1 MRRTLIPL
9 STLRSILIYIL
20 LMALT
25 LYLSQNGIQYAYGAE
40 FILCSSVLLLLSG
53 LFGWA
58 WGAVSALS
66 LTLSLYYTQHGS
78 IILLLIGLEILIVGF
93 LHERTKRPLL
103 LLDGLY
109 WFGIGAP
116 LATLF
121 FYLQTYSFN
130 SEAILQYFMFAMNGL
145 LNVFIAD
152 VLLTFVPWHRIIPRL
167 ERKLVSLNQLLAH
180 LCMIAVFI
188 PFMINLVLDSHQM
201 RSEIEADSL
210 SLVESQSRVA
220 MDWANNLSMKDKHGL
235 YIRNEDNIKQL
246 EQKLNLFSLNHL
258 LKIAVY
264 DREDKL
270 MASTDAPF
278 FNKMNM
284 IELEK
289 QGIQLMELEPKQ
301 DQPVQEKK
309 LIQHRFYQWLPSES
323 QYDYD
328 TRRWNDG
335 YYVLIKQYTD
345 LPMQKIITLIPIAVF
360 SENTISLYLS
370 KFLNIFILCLIVGAV
385 AFLITRYISRVLNQ
399 LMTITTGMPAK
410 LITSQSI
417 TWPMSRISDIRALE
431 NNFRTMSER
440 LIEVFYEM
448 RRMNDKLRNQTNKLE
463 NSEERLQQ
471 LAYYDPLTQ
480 LPNRY
485 HFTSKLE
492 EAIERAE
499 ENEGAIALMFLD
511 LDRFKHIN
519 DSLGHNVGDLLLV
532 RVAQRLS
539 SQISRLQGSAMIAR
553 LGGDEFVVL
562 LEDYTKADVKKVAE
576 RIVQVFHD
584 SFFVLSYELFVSP
597 SIGIAMY
604 PEHGKESTVLLKR
617 ADTAM
622 YAAKDRGGQNAIF
635 YDELHSDQLHE
646 MATIEGQLRKA
657 LDRQE
662 LILNYQPIVDSSG
675 RVSAAEALIRWNH
688 PEHGFISP
696 AKFIPIAEETGLI
709 IRIGEWVLRTACIQ
723 HREWVE
729 SNKLPPFDLSV
740 NVSLRQFLNQDFVE
754 MVDRILAETR
764 FDPER
769 LVLEITEGYVNKNVE
784 HGNHVLNQLKNRG
797 IRIAIDDFGTG
808 YSSLSRLKTLPIH
821 VLKIDRSFI
830 RYVQNDS
837 ANASIVEAVIHI
849 GKSMNLKVMSEG
861 VETMEELRFLRSVNC
876 HQYQGYLIS
885 PPLPAHEFQA
895 RFREFSMPLQMLME
909 AKQ

>member
-1 MRRTLIPL
+1 MRRTLFPL
-9 STLRSILIYIL
+9 STLRTVLLYIL
-20 LMALT
+20 LILLA
-25 LYLSQNGIQYAYGAE
+25 LYLSQHGIQYAYGAE
-40 FILCSSVLLLLSG
+40 FILCSFALLLLTG

-58 WGAVSALS
+58 WGAVSSLV
-66 LTLSLYYTQHGS
+66 LTLGLYYTQHGS
-78 IILLLIGLEILIVGF
+78 IILPLIGLEILIVGF
-93 LHERTKRPLL
+93 LHERTRRPLL
-103 LLDGLY
+103 LLDALY
-109 WFGIGAP
+109 WFCIGAP
-116 LATLF
+116 LAMLF
-121 FYLQTYSFN
+121 FYLQTYTFN

-152 VLLTFVPWHRIIPRL
+152 VLLTFVPWHRLIPRI

-180 LCMIAVFI
+180 LCIIAVFI

-201 RSEIEADSL
+201 RSEIETDSM

-220 MDWANNLSMKDKHGL
+220 MDWVTGLSMKDKHGL
-235 YIRNEDNIKQL
+235 YVHNVDNMKQL
-246 EQKLNLFSLNHL
+246 DLKLNAFSLNHL

-264 DREDKL
+264 DKEDKL
-270 MASTDAPF
+270 MASTDSSF
-278 FNKMNM
+278 FHKMNL
-284 IELEK
+284 IQLENE
-289 QGIQLMELEPKQ
+289 GNQLMEIALRQE
-301 DQPVQEKK
+301 QPIREKR
-309 LIQHRFYQWLPSES
+309 LAEQRFYQWLPSEN

-335 YYVLIKQYTD
+335 YYVLIKQYSD
-345 LPMQKIITLIPIAVF
+345 LPIQKVITLIPIAVF
-360 SENTISLYLS
+360 SENTISVYLT
-370 KFLNIFILCLIVGAV
+370 KFLSLFLLCLIVGAV

-417 TWPMSRISDIRALE
+417 SWPSSKISDIRALE
-431 NNFRTMSER
+431 NNFRSMSER

-448 RRMNDKLRNQTNKLE
+448 RRMNDQLRNQTNKLE

-492 EAIERAE
+492 EAIQQAK
-499 ENEGAIALMFLD
+499 ENQGVIALMFLD

-539 SQISRLQGSAMIAR
+539 SQVTRLQGAAMIAR
-553 LGGDEFVVL
+553 LGGDEFVIL
-562 LEDYTKADVKKVAE
+562 LENYTKPDVRKVAE

-604 PEHGKESTVLLKR
+604 PEHGTESTALLKR

-646 MATIEGQLRKA
+646 IATIEGQLRKA
-657 LDRQE
+657 LDREE
-662 LILNYQPIVDSSG
+662 LILNYQPIVDSTG
-675 RVSAAEALIRWNH
+675 RVSAAEALIRWIH
-688 PEHGFISP
+688 PVHGFISP

-709 IRIGEWVLRTACIQ
+709 IKIGEWVLRTACIQ
-723 HREWVE
+723 HKQWIDSKR
-729 SNKLPPFDLSV
+729 LPPFDLSV

-784 HGNHVLNQLKNRG
+784 YGNHVLNQLKNRG

-837 ANASIVEAVIHI
+837 ANASIVEAVVHI

-861 VETMEELRFLRSVNC
+861 VETIEELQFLKSVNC

-885 PPLPAHEFQA
+885 PPLPAAEFEA
-895 RFREFSMPLQMLME
+895 RFQEFSLPLQMLAE
-909 AKQ
+909 QR

>member
-1 MRRTLIPL
+1 MRRTLFPL
-9 STLRSILIYIL
+9 STLRTVLLYIL
-20 LMALT
+20 LILLA
-25 LYLSQNGIQYAYGAE
+25 LYLSQHGIQYAYGAE
-40 FILCSSVLLLLSG
+40 FILCSFALLLLTG

-58 WGAVSALS
+58 WGAVSSLV
-66 LTLSLYYTQHGS
+66 LTLGLYYTQHGS
-78 IILLLIGLEILIVGF
+78 IILPLIGLEILIVGF
-93 LHERTKRPLL
+93 LHERTRRPLL
-103 LLDGLY
+103 LLDALY
-109 WFGIGAP
+109 WFCIGAP
-116 LATLF
+116 LAMLF
-121 FYLQTYSFN
+121 FYLQTYTFN

-152 VLLTFVPWHRIIPRL
+152 VLLTFVPWHRLIPRI

-180 LCMIAVFI
+180 LCIIAVFI

-201 RSEIEADSL
+201 RSEIETDSM

-220 MDWANNLSMKDKHGL
+220 MDWVTGLSMKDKHGL
-235 YIRNEDNIKQL
+235 YVHNVDNMKQL
-246 EQKLNLFSLNHL
+246 DLKLNAFSLNHL

-264 DREDKL
+264 DKEDKL
-270 MASTDAPF
+270 MASTDSSF
-278 FNKMNM
+278 FHKMNL
-284 IELEK
+284 IQLENE
-289 QGIQLMELEPKQ
+289 GNQLMEIALRQE
-301 DQPVQEKK
+301 QPIREKR
-309 LIQHRFYQWLPSES
+309 LAEQRFYQWLPSEN

-335 YYVLIKQYTD
+335 YYVLIKQYSD
-345 LPMQKIITLIPIAVF
+345 LPIQKVITLIPIAVF
-360 SENTISLYLS
+360 SENTISVYLT
-370 KFLNIFILCLIVGAV
+370 KFLSLFLLCLIVGAV

-417 TWPMSRISDIRALE
+417 SWPLSKISDIRALE
-431 NNFRTMSER
+431 NNFRSMSER

-448 RRMNDKLRNQTNKLE
+448 RRMNDQLRNQTNKLE

-492 EAIERAE
+492 EAIQQAK
-499 ENEGAIALMFLD
+499 ENQGVIALMFLD

-539 SQISRLQGSAMIAR
+539 SQVTRLQGAAMIAR
-553 LGGDEFVVL
+553 LGGDEFVIL
-562 LEDYTKADVKKVAE
+562 LENYTKPDVRKVAE

-604 PEHGKESTVLLKR
+604 PEHGTESTALLKR

-622 YAAKDRGGQNAIF
+622 YAAKERGGQNAIF

-646 MATIEGQLRKA
+646 IATIEGQLRKA
-657 LDRQE
+657 LDREE
-662 LILNYQPIVDSSG
+662 LILNYQPIVDSTG
-675 RVSAAEALIRWNH
+675 RVSAAEALIRWIH
-688 PEHGFISP
+688 PVHGFISP

-709 IRIGEWVLRTACIQ
+709 IKIGEWVLRTACIQ
-723 HREWVE
+723 HKQWIDSKR
-729 SNKLPPFDLSV
+729 LPPFDLSV

-784 HGNHVLNQLKNRG
+784 YGNHVLNQLKNRG

-837 ANASIVEAVIHI
+837 ANASIVEAVVHI

-861 VETMEELRFLRSVNC
+861 VETIEELQFLKSVNC

-885 PPLPAHEFQA
+885 SPLPAAEFEA
-895 RFREFSMPLQMLME
+895 RFQEFSLPLQMLAE
-909 AKQ
+909 QR

>member
-1 MRRTLIPL
+1 MRRTLFPL
-9 STLRSILIYIL
+9 STLRTVLLYIL
-20 LMALT
+20 LILLA
-25 LYLSQNGIQYAYGAE
+25 LYLSQHGIQYAYGAE
-40 FILCSSVLLLLSG
+40 FILCSFALLLLTG

-58 WGAVSALS
+58 WGAVSSLV
-66 LTLSLYYTQHGS
+66 LTLGLYYTQHGS
-78 IILLLIGLEILIVGF
+78 IILPLIGLEILIVGF
-93 LHERTKRPLL
+93 LHERTRRPLL
-103 LLDGLY
+103 LLDALY
-109 WFGIGAP
+109 WFCIGAP
-116 LATLF
+116 LAMLF
-121 FYLQTYSFN
+121 FYLQTYTFN

-152 VLLTFVPWHRIIPRL
+152 VLLTFVPWHRLIPRI

-180 LCMIAVFI
+180 LCIIAVFI

-201 RSEIEADSL
+201 RSEIETDSM

-220 MDWANNLSMKDKHGL
+220 MDWVTGLSMKDKHGL
-235 YIRNEDNIKQL
+235 YVHNEDNMKQL
-246 EQKLNLFSLNHL
+246 DLKLNAFSLNHL

-264 DREDKL
+264 DKEDKL
-270 MASTDAPF
+270 MASTDSSF
-278 FNKMNM
+278 FHEMNL
-284 IELEK
+284 IQLENE
-289 QGIQLMELEPKQ
+289 GNQLMEVALRQE
-301 DQPVQEKK
+301 QPIREKR
-309 LIQHRFYQWLPSES
+309 LAEQRFYQWLPSEN

-335 YYVLIKQYTD
+335 YYVLIKQYSD
-345 LPMQKIITLIPIAVF
+345 LPIQKVITLIPIAVF
-360 SENTISLYLS
+360 SENTISVYLT
-370 KFLNIFILCLIVGAV
+370 KFLSLFLLCLIVGAV

-417 TWPMSRISDIRALE
+417 SWPLSKISDIRALE
-431 NNFRTMSER
+431 NNFRSMSER

-448 RRMNDKLRNQTNKLE
+448 RRMNDQLRNQTNKLE

-492 EAIERAE
+492 EAIQQAK
-499 ENEGAIALMFLD
+499 ENQGVIALMFLD

-539 SQISRLQGSAMIAR
+539 SQVTRLQGAAMIAR
-553 LGGDEFVVL
+553 LGGDEFVIL
-562 LEDYTKADVKKVAE
+562 LENYTKPDVRKVAE

-604 PEHGKESTVLLKR
+604 PEHGTESTALLKR

-646 MATIEGQLRKA
+646 IATIEGQLRKA
-657 LDRQE
+657 LDREE
-662 LILNYQPIVDSSG
+662 LILNYQPIVDSTG
-675 RVSAAEALIRWNH
+675 RVSAAEALIRWIH
-688 PEHGFISP
+688 PVHGFISP

-709 IRIGEWVLRTACIQ
+709 IKIGEWVLRTACIQ
-723 HREWVE
+723 HKQWIDSKR
-729 SNKLPPFDLSV
+729 LPPFDLSV

-784 HGNHVLNQLKNRG
+784 YGNHVLNQLKNRG

-837 ANASIVEAVIHI
+837 ANASIVEAVVHI

-861 VETMEELRFLRSVNC
+861 VETIEELQFLKSVNC

-885 PPLPAHEFQA
+885 PPLPAAEFEA
-895 RFREFSMPLQMLME
+895 RFQEFSLPLQMLAE
-909 AKQ
+909 QR

>member
-1 MRRTLIPL
+1 MRRTLFPL
-9 STLRSILIYIL
+9 STLRTVLLYIL
-20 LMALT
+20 LILLA
-25 LYLSQNGIQYAYGAE
+25 LYLSQHGIQYAYGAE
-40 FILCSSVLLLLSG
+40 FILCSFALLLLTG

-58 WGAVSALS
+58 WGAVSSLV
-66 LTLSLYYTQHGS
+66 LTLGLYYTQHGS
-78 IILLLIGLEILIVGF
+78 IILPLIGLEILIVGF
-93 LHERTKRPLL
+93 LHERTRRPLL
-103 LLDGLY
+103 LLDALY
-109 WFGIGAP
+109 WFCIGAP
-116 LATLF
+116 LAMLF
-121 FYLQTYSFN
+121 FYLQTYTFN

-152 VLLTFVPWHRIIPRL
+152 VLLTFVPWHRLIPRI

-180 LCMIAVFI
+180 LCIIAVFI

-201 RSEIEADSL
+201 RSEIETDSM

-220 MDWANNLSMKDKHGL
+220 MDWVTGLSMKDKHGL
-235 YIRNEDNIKQL
+235 YVHNVDNMKQL
-246 EQKLNLFSLNHL
+246 DLKLNAFSLNHL

-264 DREDKL
+264 DKEDKL
-270 MASTDAPF
+270 MASTDSSF
-278 FNKMNM
+278 FHKMNL
-284 IELEK
+284 IQLENE
-289 QGIQLMELEPKQ
+289 GNQLMEVALRQE
-301 DQPVQEKK
+301 QPIREKR
-309 LIQHRFYQWLPSES
+309 LAEQRFYQWLPSEN

-335 YYVLIKQYTD
+335 YYVLIKQYSD
-345 LPMQKIITLIPIAVF
+345 LPIQKVITLIPIAVF
-360 SENTISLYLS
+360 SENTISVYLT
-370 KFLNIFILCLIVGAV
+370 KFLSLFLLCLIVGAV

-417 TWPMSRISDIRALE
+417 SWPLSKISDIRALE
-431 NNFRTMSER
+431 NNFRSMSER

-448 RRMNDKLRNQTNKLE
+448 RRMNDQLRNQTNKLE

-492 EAIERAE
+492 EAIQQAK
-499 ENEGAIALMFLD
+499 ENQGVIALMFLD

-539 SQISRLQGSAMIAR
+539 SQVTRLQGAAMIAR
-553 LGGDEFVVL
+553 LGGDEFVIL
-562 LEDYTKADVKKVAE
+562 LENYTKPDVRKVAE

-604 PEHGKESTVLLKR
+604 PEHGTESTALLKR

-646 MATIEGQLRKA
+646 IATIEGQLRKA
-657 LDRQE
+657 LDREE
-662 LILNYQPIVDSSG
+662 LILNYQPIVDSTG
-675 RVSAAEALIRWNH
+675 RVSAAEALIRWIH
-688 PEHGFISP
+688 PVHGFISP

-709 IRIGEWVLRTACIQ
+709 IKIGEWVLRTACIQ
-723 HREWVE
+723 HKQWIDSKR
-729 SNKLPPFDLSV
+729 LPPFDLSV

-784 HGNHVLNQLKNRG
+784 YGNHVLNQLKNRG

-837 ANASIVEAVIHI
+837 ANASIVEAVVHI

-861 VETMEELRFLRSVNC
+861 VETIEELQFLKSVNC

-885 PPLPAHEFQA
+885 PPLPAAEFEA
-895 RFREFSMPLQMLME
+895 RFQEFSLPLQMLAE
-909 AKQ
+909 QR

>member
-1 MRRTLIPL
+1 MRRTLFPL
-9 STLRSILIYIL
+9 STLRTVLLYIL
-20 LMALT
+20 LILLA
-25 LYLSQNGIQYAYGAE
+25 LYLSQHGIQYAYGAE
-40 FILCSSVLLLLSG
+40 FILCSFALLLLTG

-58 WGAVSALS
+58 WGAVSSLV
-66 LTLSLYYTQHGS
+66 LTLGLYYTQHGS
-78 IILLLIGLEILIVGF
+78 IILPLIGLEILIVGF
-93 LHERTKRPLL
+93 LHERTRRPLL
-103 LLDGLY
+103 LLDALY
-109 WFGIGAP
+109 WFCIGAP
-116 LATLF
+116 LAMLF
-121 FYLQTYSFN
+121 FYLQTYTFN

-152 VLLTFVPWHRIIPRL
+152 VLLTFVPWHRLIPRI

-180 LCMIAVFI
+180 LCIIAVFI

-201 RSEIEADSL
+201 RSEIETDSM

-220 MDWANNLSMKDKHGL
+220 MDWVTGLSMKDKHGL
-235 YIRNEDNIKQL
+235 YVHNVDNMKQL
-246 EQKLNLFSLNHL
+246 DLKLNAFSLNHL

-264 DREDKL
+264 DKEDKL
-270 MASTDAPF
+270 MASTDSSF
-278 FNKMNM
+278 FHKMNL
-284 IELEK
+284 IQLENE
-289 QGIQLMELEPKQ
+289 GNQLMEVALRQE
-301 DQPVQEKK
+301 QPIREKR
-309 LIQHRFYQWLPSES
+309 LTEQRFYQWLPSEN

-335 YYVLIKQYTD
+335 YYVLIKQYSD
-345 LPMQKIITLIPIAVF
+345 LPIQKVITLIPIAVF
-360 SENTISLYLS
+360 SENTISVYLT
-370 KFLNIFILCLIVGAV
+370 KFLSLFLLCLIVGAV

-417 TWPMSRISDIRALE
+417 SWPLSKISDIRALE
-431 NNFRTMSER
+431 NNFRSMSER

-448 RRMNDKLRNQTNKLE
+448 RRMNDQLRNQTNKLE

-492 EAIERAE
+492 EAIQQAK
-499 ENEGAIALMFLD
+499 ENQGVIALMFLD

-539 SQISRLQGSAMIAR
+539 SQVTRLQGAAMIAR
-553 LGGDEFVVL
+553 LGGDEFVIL
-562 LEDYTKADVKKVAE
+562 LENYTKPDVRKVAE

-604 PEHGKESTVLLKR
+604 PEHGTESTALLKR

-646 MATIEGQLRKA
+646 IATIEGQLRKA
-657 LDRQE
+657 LDREE
-662 LILNYQPIVDSSG
+662 LILNYQPIVDSTG
-675 RVSAAEALIRWNH
+675 RVSAAEALIRWIH
-688 PEHGFISP
+688 PVHGFISP

-709 IRIGEWVLRTACIQ
+709 IKIGEWVLRTACIQ
-723 HREWVE
+723 HKQWIDSKR
-729 SNKLPPFDLSV
+729 LPPFDLSV

-784 HGNHVLNQLKNRG
+784 YGNHVLNQLKNRG

-837 ANASIVEAVIHI
+837 ANASIVEAVVHI

-861 VETMEELRFLRSVNC
+861 VETIEELQFLKSVNC

-885 PPLPAHEFQA
+885 PPLPAAEFEA
-895 RFREFSMPLQMLME
+895 RFQEFSLPLQMLAE
-909 AKQ
+909 QR

>member
-1 MRRTLIPL
+1 MRRTLFPL
-9 STLRSILIYIL
+9 STLRTVLLYIL
-20 LMALT
+20 LILLA
-25 LYLSQNGIQYAYGAE
+25 LYLSQHGIQYAYGAE
-40 FILCSSVLLLLSG
+40 FILCSFALLLLTG

-58 WGAVSALS
+58 WGAVSSLV
-66 LTLSLYYTQHGS
+66 LTLGLYYTQHGS
-78 IILLLIGLEILIVGF
+78 IILPLIGLEILIVGF
-93 LHERTKRPLL
+93 LHERTRRPLL
-103 LLDGLY
+103 LLDALY
-109 WFGIGAP
+109 WFCIGAP

-121 FYLQTYSFN
+121 FYLQTYTFN

-152 VLLTFVPWHRIIPRL
+152 VLLTFVPWHRLIPRI

-180 LCMIAVFI
+180 LCIIAVFI

-201 RSEIEADSL
+201 RSEIETDSM

-220 MDWANNLSMKDKHGL
+220 MDWVTGLSMKDKHGL
-235 YIRNEDNIKQL
+235 YVHNEDNMKQL
-246 EQKLNLFSLNHL
+246 DLKLNAFSLNHL

-264 DREDKL
+264 DKEDKL
-270 MASTDAPF
+270 MASTDSSF
-278 FNKMNM
+278 FHKMNL
-284 IELEK
+284 IQLENE
-289 QGIQLMELEPKQ
+289 GNQLMEVALRQE
-301 DQPVQEKK
+301 QPIREKR
-309 LIQHRFYQWLPSES
+309 LAEQRFYQWLPSEN

-335 YYVLIKQYTD
+335 YYVLIKQYSD
-345 LPMQKIITLIPIAVF
+345 LPVQKVITLIPIAVF
-360 SENTISLYLS
+360 SENTISVYLT
-370 KFLNIFILCLIVGAV
+370 KFLSLFLLCLIVGAV

-417 TWPMSRISDIRALE
+417 SWPLSKISDIRALE
-431 NNFRTMSER
+431 NNFRSMSER

-448 RRMNDKLRNQTNKLE
+448 RRMNDQLRNQTNKLE

-492 EAIERAE
+492 EAIQQAK
-499 ENEGAIALMFLD
+499 ENQGVIALMFLD

-539 SQISRLQGSAMIAR
+539 SQVTRLQGAAMIAR
-553 LGGDEFVVL
+553 LGGDEFVIL
-562 LEDYTKADVKKVAE
+562 LENYTKPDVRKVAE

-604 PEHGKESTVLLKR
+604 PEHGTESTALLKR

-646 MATIEGQLRKA
+646 IATIEGQLRKA
-657 LDRQE
+657 LDREE
-662 LILNYQPIVDSSG
+662 LILNYQPIVDSTG
-675 RVSAAEALIRWNH
+675 RVSAAEALIRWIH
-688 PEHGFISP
+688 PVHGFISP

-709 IRIGEWVLRTACIQ
+709 IKIGEWVLRTACIQ
-723 HREWVE
+723 HKQWIDSKR
-729 SNKLPPFDLSV
+729 LPPFDLSV

-784 HGNHVLNQLKNRG
+784 YGNHVLNQLKNRG

-837 ANASIVEAVIHI
+837 ANASIVEAVVHI

-861 VETMEELRFLRSVNC
+861 VETIEELQFLKSVNC

-885 PPLPAHEFQA
+885 PPLPAAEFEA
-895 RFREFSMPLQMLME
+895 RFQEFSLPLQMLAE
-909 AKQ
+909 QR

>member
-1 MRRTLIPL
+1 MRRTLFPL
-9 STLRSILIYIL
+9 STLRTVLLYIL
-20 LMALT
+20 LILLA
-25 LYLSQNGIQYAYGAE
+25 LYLSQHGIQYAYGAE
-40 FILCSSVLLLLSG
+40 FILCSFALLLLTG

-58 WGAVSALS
+58 WGAVSSLV
-66 LTLSLYYTQHGS
+66 LTLGLYYTQHGS
-78 IILLLIGLEILIVGF
+78 IILPLIGLEILIVGF
-93 LHERTKRPLL
+93 LHERTRRPLL
-103 LLDGLY
+103 LLDALY
-109 WFGIGAP
+109 WFCIGAP
-116 LATLF
+116 LAMLF
-121 FYLQTYSFN
+121 FYLQTYTFN

-152 VLLTFVPWHRIIPRL
+152 VLLTFVPWHRLIPRI

-180 LCMIAVFI
+180 LCIIAVFI

-201 RSEIEADSL
+201 RSEIETDSM

-220 MDWANNLSMKDKHGL
+220 MDWVTGLSMKDKHGL
-235 YIRNEDNIKQL
+235 YVHNVDNMKQL
-246 EQKLNLFSLNHL
+246 DLKLNAFSLNHL

-264 DREDKL
+264 DKEDKL
-270 MASTDAPF
+270 MASTDSSF
-278 FNKMNM
+278 FHKMNL
-284 IELEK
+284 IQLENE
-289 QGIQLMELEPKQ
+289 GNQLMEIALRQE
-301 DQPVQEKK
+301 QPIREKR
-309 LIQHRFYQWLPSES
+309 LAEQRFYQWLPSEN

-335 YYVLIKQYTD
+335 YYVLIKQYSD
-345 LPMQKIITLIPIAVF
+345 LPIQKVITLIPIAVF
-360 SENTISLYLS
+360 SENTISVYLT
-370 KFLNIFILCLIVGAV
+370 KFLSLFLLCLIVGAV

-417 TWPMSRISDIRALE
+417 SWPLSKISDIRALE
-431 NNFRTMSER
+431 NNFRSMSER

-448 RRMNDKLRNQTNKLE
+448 RRMNDQLRNQTNKLE

-492 EAIERAE
+492 EAIQQAK
-499 ENEGAIALMFLD
+499 ENQGVIALMFLD

-539 SQISRLQGSAMIAR
+539 SQVTRLQGAAMIAR
-553 LGGDEFVVL
+553 LGGDEFVIL
-562 LEDYTKADVKKVAE
+562 LENYTKPDVRKVAE

-604 PEHGKESTVLLKR
+604 PEHGTESTALLKR

-622 YAAKDRGGQNAIF
+622 YAAKERGGQNAIF

-646 MATIEGQLRKA
+646 IATIEGQLRKA
-657 LDRQE
+657 LDREE
-662 LILNYQPIVDSSG
+662 LILNYQPIVDSTG
-675 RVSAAEALIRWNH
+675 RVSAAEALIRWIH
-688 PEHGFISP
+688 PVHGFISP

-709 IRIGEWVLRTACIQ
+709 IKIGEWVLRTACIQ
-723 HREWVE
+723 HKQWIDSKR
-729 SNKLPPFDLSV
+729 LPPFDLSV

-784 HGNHVLNQLKNRG
+784 YGNHVLNQLKNRG

-837 ANASIVEAVIHI
+837 ANASIVEAVVHI

-861 VETMEELRFLRSVNC
+861 VETIEELQFLKSVNC

-885 PPLPAHEFQA
+885 PPLPAAEFEA
-895 RFREFSMPLQMLME
+895 RFQEFSLPLQMLAE
-909 AKQ
+909 QR

>member
-1 MRRTLIPL
+1 MRRTLFPL
-9 STLRSILIYIL
+9 STLRTVLLYIL
-20 LMALT
+20 LILLA
-25 LYLSQNGIQYAYGAE
+25 LYLSQHGIQYAYGAE
-40 FILCSSVLLLLSG
+40 FILCSFALLLLTG

-58 WGAVSALS
+58 WGAVSSLV
-66 LTLSLYYTQHGS
+66 LTLGLYYTQHGS
-78 IILLLIGLEILIVGF
+78 IILPLIGLEILIVGF
-93 LHERTKRPLL
+93 LHERTRRPLL
-103 LLDGLY
+103 LLDALY
-109 WFGIGAP
+109 WFCIGAP
-116 LATLF
+116 LAMLF
-121 FYLQTYSFN
+121 FYLQTYTFN

-152 VLLTFVPWHRIIPRL
+152 VLLTFVPWHRLIPRI

-180 LCMIAVFI
+180 LCIIAVFI

-201 RSEIEADSL
+201 RSEIETDSM

-220 MDWANNLSMKDKHGL
+220 MDWVTGLSMKDKHGL
-235 YIRNEDNIKQL
+235 YVHNEDNMKQL
-246 EQKLNLFSLNHL
+246 DLKLHAFSLNHL

-264 DREDKL
+264 DKEDKL
-270 MASTDAPF
+270 MASTDSSF
-278 FNKMNM
+278 FHKMNL
-284 IELEK
+284 IQLENE
-289 QGIQLMELEPKQ
+289 GNQLMEVALRQE
-301 DQPVQEKK
+301 QPIREKR
-309 LIQHRFYQWLPSES
+309 LAEQRFYQWLPSEN

-335 YYVLIKQYTD
+335 YYVLIKQYSD
-345 LPMQKIITLIPIAVF
+345 LPIQKVITLIPIAVF
-360 SENTISLYLS
+360 SENTISVYLT
-370 KFLNIFILCLIVGAV
+370 KFLSLFLLCLIVGAV

-417 TWPMSRISDIRALE
+417 SWPLSKISDIRALE
-431 NNFRTMSER
+431 NNFRSMSER

-448 RRMNDKLRNQTNKLE
+448 RRMNDQLRNQTNKLE

-492 EAIERAE
+492 EAIQQAK
-499 ENEGAIALMFLD
+499 ENQGVIALMFLD

-539 SQISRLQGSAMIAR
+539 SQVTRLQGAAMIAR
-553 LGGDEFVVL
+553 LGGDEFVIL
-562 LEDYTKADVKKVAE
+562 LENYTKPDVRKVAE

-604 PEHGKESTVLLKR
+604 PEHGTESTALLKR

-646 MATIEGQLRKA
+646 IATIEGQLRKA
-657 LDRQE
+657 LDREE
-662 LILNYQPIVDSSG
+662 LILNYQPIVDSTG
-675 RVSAAEALIRWNH
+675 RVSAAEALIRWIH
-688 PEHGFISP
+688 PVHGFISP

-709 IRIGEWVLRTACIQ
+709 IKIGEWVLRTACIQ
-723 HREWVE
+723 HKQWIDSKR
-729 SNKLPPFDLSV
+729 LPPFDLSV

-764 FDPER
+764 FDPEH

-784 HGNHVLNQLKNRG
+784 YGNHVLNQLKNRG

-837 ANASIVEAVIHI
+837 ANASIVEAVVHI

-861 VETMEELRFLRSVNC
+861 VETIEELQFLKSVNC
-876 HQYQGYLIS
+876 YQYQGYLIS
-885 PPLPAHEFQA
+885 PPLPAAEFEA
-895 RFREFSMPLQMLME
+895 RFQEFSLPLQMLAE
-909 AKQ
+909 QR

>member
-1 MRRTLIPL
+1 MRRTLFPL
-9 STLRSILIYIL
+9 STLRTVLLYIL
-20 LMALT
+20 LILLA
-25 LYLSQNGIQYAYGAE
+25 LYLSQHGIQYAYGAE
-40 FILCSSVLLLLSG
+40 FILCSFALLLLTG

-58 WGAVSALS
+58 WGAVSSLV
-66 LTLSLYYTQHGS
+66 LTLGLYYTQHGS
-78 IILLLIGLEILIVGF
+78 IILPLIGLEILIVGF
-93 LHERTKRPLL
+93 LHERTRRPLL
-103 LLDGLY
+103 LLDALY
-109 WFGIGAP
+109 WFCIGAP
-116 LATLF
+116 LAMLF
-121 FYLQTYSFN
+121 FYLQTYTFN
-130 SEAILQYFMFAMNGL
+130 SEAMLQYFMFAMNGL

-152 VLLTFVPWHRIIPRL
+152 VLLTFVPWHRLIPRI

-180 LCMIAVFI
+180 LCIIAVFI

-201 RSEIEADSL
+201 RSEIETDSM

-220 MDWANNLSMKDKHGL
+220 MDWVTGLSMKDKHGL
-235 YIRNEDNIKQL
+235 YVHNEDNMKQL
-246 EQKLNLFSLNHL
+246 DLKLNAFSLNHL

-264 DREDKL
+264 DKEDKL
-270 MASTDAPF
+270 MASTDSSF
-278 FNKMNM
+278 FHKMNL
-284 IELEK
+284 IQLENE
-289 QGIQLMELEPKQ
+289 GNQLMEVTLRQE
-301 DQPVQEKK
+301 QPIREKR
-309 LIQHRFYQWLPSES
+309 LAEQRFYQWLPSEN

-335 YYVLIKQYTD
+335 YYVLIKQYSD
-345 LPMQKIITLIPIAVF
+345 LPIQKIITLIPIAVF
-360 SENTISLYLS
+360 SENTISVYLT
-370 KFLNIFILCLIVGAV
+370 KFLSLFLLCLIVGAV

-417 TWPMSRISDIRALE
+417 SWPLSKISDIRALE
-431 NNFRTMSER
+431 NNFRSMSER

-448 RRMNDKLRNQTNKLE
+448 RRMNDQLRNQTNKLE

-492 EAIERAE
+492 EAIQQAK
-499 ENEGAIALMFLD
+499 ENQGVIALMFLD

-539 SQISRLQGSAMIAR
+539 SQVTRLQGAAMIAR
-553 LGGDEFVVL
+553 LGGDEFVIL
-562 LEDYTKADVKKVAE
+562 LENYTKPDVRKVAE

-604 PEHGKESTVLLKR
+604 PEHGTESTALLKR

-646 MATIEGQLRKA
+646 IATIEGQLRKA
-657 LDRQE
+657 LDREE
-662 LILNYQPIVDSSG
+662 LILNYQPIVDSTG
-675 RVSAAEALIRWNH
+675 RVSAAEALIRWIH
-688 PEHGFISP
+688 PVHGFISP

-709 IRIGEWVLRTACIQ
+709 IKIGEWVLRTACIQ
-723 HREWVE
+723 HKQWIDSKR
-729 SNKLPPFDLSV
+729 LPPFDLSV

-784 HGNHVLNQLKNRG
+784 YGNHVLNQLKNRG

-837 ANASIVEAVIHI
+837 ANASIVEAVVHI

-861 VETMEELRFLRSVNC
+861 VETIEELQFLKSVNC

-885 PPLPAHEFQA
+885 PPLPAAEFEA
-895 RFREFSMPLQMLME
+895 RFQEFSLPLQMLAE
-909 AKQ
+909 QR